1 MAHRLSLEGVAE
13 KIVCPLFVLAGN
25 LDRLVPYTDAER
37 LASEA
42 SGPVEL
48 LVVEDGNHIANN
60 RTYRYRLQSADWMA
74 DQLG

>member
-1 MAHRLSLEGVAE
+1 MSLEGVAE
-13 KIVCPLFVLAGN
+13 RIECPLFVLAGK

-37 LASEA
+37 LAAEA

-60 RTYRYRLQSADWMA
+60 RTYR
-74 DQLG
+74 